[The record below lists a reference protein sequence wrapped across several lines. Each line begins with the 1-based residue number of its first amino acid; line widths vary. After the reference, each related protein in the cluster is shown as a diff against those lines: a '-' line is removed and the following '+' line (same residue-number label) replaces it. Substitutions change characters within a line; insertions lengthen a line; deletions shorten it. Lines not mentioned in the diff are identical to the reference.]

1 MRRRARGGLRRPRV
15 VLALVSWLEQWD
27 AQFYLAIARSG
38 YSVAGPLGQDLYA
51 FFPGYPLP
59 SGESPT

>member
-1 MRRRARGGLRRPRV
+1 M
-15 VLALVSWLEQWD
+15 SWLEQWD